1 MYSRR
6 PLSLYKYL
14 CNDIHCICD
23 GYHEDWQMSAA
34 IGYQTAYRAG
44 GSNHT
49 ENGLSPAVTLMF
61 KPLKD

>member
-1 MYSRR
+1 
-6 PLSLYKYL
+6 
-14 CNDIHCICD
+14 
-23 GYHEDWQMSAA
+23 MSTA